1 MLKSLEVKNFAIIDN
16 IKLDFFQGMTV
27 LTGET
32 GAGKSIIVDAISL
45 LLGERALKEMISSK
59 SETAEITGVF
69 SIVSSDIKRILEEN
83 NLDYEEDL
91 TVYRM
96 IAKDKSNVVKINNQS
111 SSLKVLKDLAVY
123 LADIHSQFDTSQLI
137 NPENYLSLI
146 DNFKRVR
153 ILPLLNKY
161 QESLNVYKERVKDYQ
176 ATIKSRDESI
186 RKLDLYKFQLNE
198 LNNLDL
204 EKDEYTRITEEVNI
218 LSNIDKINT
227 ILEKAKFYLSE
238 EQVLDKIY
246 EIKDDFDSISKYSE
260 DFFGI
265 SERLNNLYYELDDVY
280 SIINEKNDSLDFT
293 KSDFEILQERINDLD
308 KIQKKYDKTIEEL
321 IDYIDFLNKEIDMVE
336 NFDEIVKEKKL
347 LVKDAFKQTFQDA
360 VSLHEFREDIALRIT
375 KDIESTLEELVIK
388 NAQFKIIV
396 NLAEVKDEFDVSLFK
411 LGGLDEVEFMISTNK
426 GEPLKPL
433 ARTASG
439 GEMSRVMLAFKTIF
453 ARSQKIPTIIFDE
466 IDTGISGFIAKQI
479 ARKIQELSKVTQ
491 VISITH
497 IPQVV
502 AQGEHH
508 LSVNKKLVNNQTSIS
523 VKYLKYEERVEE
535 IAKMVSGDKI
545 TETAK
550 DIAKELL
557 LNP

>member
-198 LNNLDL
+198 LNNLAL

-265 SERLNNLYYELDDVY
+265 SERLNNLYYALDDVY
-280 SIINEKNDSLDFT
+280 
-293 KSDFEILQERINDLD
+293 
-308 KIQKKYDKTIEEL
+308 
-321 IDYIDFLNKEIDMVE
+321 
-336 NFDEIVKEKKL
+336 
-347 LVKDAFKQTFQDA
+347 
-360 VSLHEFREDIALRIT
+360 
-375 KDIESTLEELVIK
+375 
-388 NAQFKIIV
+388 
-396 NLAEVKDEFDVSLFK
+396 
-411 LGGLDEVEFMISTNK
+411 
-426 GEPLKPL
+426 
-433 ARTASG
+433 
-439 GEMSRVMLAFKTIF
+439 
-453 ARSQKIPTIIFDE
+453 
-466 IDTGISGFIAKQI
+466 
-479 ARKIQELSKVTQ
+479 
-491 VISITH
+491 
-497 IPQVV
+497 
-502 AQGEHH
+502 
-508 LSVNKKLVNNQTSIS
+508 
-523 VKYLKYEERVEE
+523 
-535 IAKMVSGDKI
+535 
-545 TETAK
+545 
-550 DIAKELL
+550 
-557 LNP
+557 

>member
-1 MLKSLEVKNFAIIDN
+1 M
-16 IKLDFFQGMTV
+16 
-27 LTGET
+27 
-32 GAGKSIIVDAISL
+32 
-45 LLGERALKEMISSK
+45 
-59 SETAEITGVF
+59 
-69 SIVSSDIKRILEEN
+69 
-83 NLDYEEDL
+83 
-91 TVYRM
+91 
-96 IAKDKSNVVKINNQS
+96 
-111 SSLKVLKDLAVY
+111 
-123 LADIHSQFDTSQLI
+123 
-137 NPENYLSLI
+137 
-146 DNFKRVR
+146 
-153 ILPLLNKY
+153 
-161 QESLNVYKERVKDYQ
+161 
-176 ATIKSRDESI
+176 
-186 RKLDLYKFQLNE
+186 
-198 LNNLDL
+198 
-204 EKDEYTRITEEVNI
+204 
-218 LSNIDKINT
+218 
-227 ILEKAKFYLSE
+227 
-238 EQVLDKIY
+238 
-246 EIKDDFDSISKYSE
+246 
-260 DFFGI
+260 
-265 SERLNNLYYELDDVY
+265 
-280 SIINEKNDSLDFT
+280 
-293 KSDFEILQERINDLD
+293 QERINDLD

-508 LSVNKKLVNNQTSIS
+508 LSVSKKLVNNQTSIS

>member
-396 NLAEVKDEFDVSLFK
+396 NIAEVKDEFDVSLFK

-508 LSVNKKLVNNQTSIS
+508 LSVSKKLVNNQTSIS
-523 VKYLKYEERVEE
+523 VK
-535 IAKMVSGDKI
+535 
-545 TETAK
+545 
-550 DIAKELL
+550 
-557 LNP
+557 

>member
-45 LLGERALKEMISSK
+45 LLGDRALKEMISSK

-69 SIVSSDIKRILEEN
+69 SIASGDISRILEEN
-83 NLDYEEDL
+83 NLDYEDDL

-96 IAKDKSNVVKINNQS
+96 IAKDKSNVVKINNQN

-153 ILPLLNKY
+153 ILPLVTKY
-161 QESLNVYKERVKDYQ
+161 QESLNLYKERVKDYH

-198 LNNLDL
+198 LNNLAL
-204 EKDEYTRITEEVNI
+204 EKDEYIRITEEVNI

-246 EIKDDFDSISKYSE
+246 EIKADFDSISKYSE
-260 DFFGI
+260 EFFGV
-265 SERLNNLYYELDDVY
+265 SERLNNLYYELDDIY
-280 SIINEKNDSLDFT
+280 SIINDKTDSLDFT

-308 KIQKKYDKTIEEL
+308 KIQKKYDKNIEEL
-321 IDYIDFLNKEIDMVE
+321 IDYCDFLKTEIDMVE
-336 NFDEIVKEKKL
+336 NFDEIVKEKHSS
-347 LVKDAFKQTFQDA
+347 VKDAFKQAFQDA
-360 VSLHEFREDIALRIT
+360 ISLHEFREDIALRIT

-388 NAQFKIIV
+388 NAQFKIV
-396 NLAEVKDEFDVSLFK
+396 LNLAEVKDEFDISAFK

-508 LSVNKKLVNNQTSIS
+508 LSISKKLVNNQTSIS
-523 VKYLKYEERVEE
+523 VKYLKYEERVDE

>member
-396 NLAEVKDEFDVSLFK
+396 NIAEVKDEFDVSLFK

>member
-59 SETAEITGVF
+59 SETAEITGIF

-96 IAKDKSNVVKINNQS
+96 IAKDKSNVVKINNQT

-137 NPENYLSLI
+137 NPENYLSLV

-153 ILPLLNKY
+153 ILPLLSKY

-198 LNNLDL
+198 LNNLAL

-227 ILEKAKFYLSE
+227 ILEKAKFYLNE

-260 DFFGI
+260 DFFSI
-265 SERLNNLYYELDDVY
+265 SERLNNLYYELDDVF
-280 SIINEKNDSLDFT
+280 SVINEKNDSLDFT
-293 KSDFEILQERINDLD
+293 KSDFESLIERINDLD

-321 IDYIDFLNKEIDMVE
+321 IEYSAFLNQEIDMVE

-347 LVKDAFKQTFQDA
+347 LVKDAFLKVYQDA
-360 VSLHEFREDIALRIT
+360 LSLHEFREDIALRIT

-396 NLAEVKDEFDVSLFK
+396 KLNEVLDEFDVSLFK
-411 LGGLDEVEFMISTNK
+411 QSGLDEIEFMISTNK
-426 GEPLKPL
+426 GEPLNPL

-508 LSVNKKLVNNQTSIS
+508 LSVSKKLVNDQTSIS
-523 VKYLKYEERVEE
+523 VKYLKYEERVDE
-535 IAKMVSGDKI
+535 IAKMVSGEMV
-545 TETAK
+545 TETAR

-557 LNP
+557 MNP